1 MGRRGSVVKG
11 GSRVRN
17 GQGLASP
24 AVQVARP
31 PITPLVRSRAGW
43 LALGAAV
50 LVGIVFRLYSQSDL
64 WLDEALSANIAA
76 LPLGDLLDQLE
87 VETHPPLY
95 YLLLHGWMAVFGEG
109 DLAVRSLSGV
119 FALAT
124 LPLFWVAAKRYGGRP
139 TAVAGTVLLA
149 TSPFAVR
156 YATEVRMY
164 SLAMLLV
171 VAGWLA
177 VRAALEKPT
186 TGRLAAVAACSGLL
200 ALTHYWAF
208 YLLGALGLYLLVRW
222 LREKDGAQR
231 KVLLGLV
238 AGGILF
244 LPWLPS
250 FLEQMGGS
258 GTPWGRPDRPTTIFA
273 ITVTDWGGGPNGEA
287 QFLGLGL
294 VLLVGLGLFGRAVS
308 DSVIEFD
315 LRTRP
320 FARPEVIVG
329 TGTIVIAAL
338 AGYATGSAFASR
350 YTAVVFPI
358 LLLVAALG
366 AGIIRDAR
374 IRAGLLV
381 VLALLGL
388 IGSVRNFRSPR
399 TQGGDIG
406 AYITAQGQP
415 GDVVAFCPDQLGP
428 STMRHVPDDRIGMA
442 FPEGTDPRFVDWVD
456 YEERM
461 DAGSPKAFA
470 AMIDE
475 AAGDDSTVWL
485 VWAGG
490 YRTLDRRCERTVNEL
505 RKLRRGGTAVKAQ
518 GREFEHAWLYQYGGD
533 PERGS

>member
-1 MGRRGSVVKG
+1 
-11 GSRVRN
+11 
-17 GQGLASP
+17 
-24 AVQVARP
+24 
-31 PITPLVRSRAGW
+31 
-43 LALGAAV
+43 
-50 LVGIVFRLYSQSDL
+50 
-64 WLDEALSANIAA
+64 
-76 LPLGDLLDQLE
+76 

-109 DLAVRSLSGV
+109 DLATRALSGL
-119 FALAT
+119 FAIAT
-124 LPLFWVAAKRYGGRP
+124 IPLFWIAAKRYGGRP

-164 SLAMLLV
+164 SLAALLV

-177 VRAALEKPT
+177 VRAALERPT
-186 TGRLAAVAACSGLL
+186 MGRLAAVAACSGLL

-208 YLLGALGLYLLVRW
+208 YLLAALAIYLLVRW
-222 LREKDGAQR
+222 WRERNPAQL
-231 KVLLGLV
+231 KVLLGV
-238 AGGILF
+238 AAGGILF
-244 LPWLPS
+244 LPWLPA

-258 GTPWGRPDRPTTIFA
+258 GTPWGRPDRPATIFA
-273 ITVTDWGGGPNGEA
+273 ITFTDWGGGPNGEA
-287 QFLGLGL
+287 QFLAIGI
-294 VLLVGLGLFGRAVS
+294 LLLFMLGLFGRAVS
-308 DSVIEFD
+308 GALIELD
-315 LRTRP
+315 LRTHP
-320 FARPEVIVG
+320 LGRPESIIG
-329 TGTIVIAAL
+329 LSTLLIATL

-350 YTAVVFPI
+350 YTAVIFPI
-358 LLLVAALG
+358 ILLVAALG
-366 AGIIRDAR
+366 AGMIQDAR
-374 IRAGLLV
+374 IRGGVLV
-381 VLALLGL
+381 ALALLGMV
-388 IGSVRNFRSPR
+388 GSVRNLRSQR

-406 AYITAQGQP
+406 AYITEQGQP

-428 STMRHVPDDRIGMA
+428 STMRHVPDDRIGMS
-442 FPEGTDPRFVDWVD
+442 FPEGEDPRFVDWVD

-461 DAGSPKAFA
+461 DDGSPKEFA

-505 RKLRRGGTAVKAQ
+505 KKLRRGGKAVKAQ